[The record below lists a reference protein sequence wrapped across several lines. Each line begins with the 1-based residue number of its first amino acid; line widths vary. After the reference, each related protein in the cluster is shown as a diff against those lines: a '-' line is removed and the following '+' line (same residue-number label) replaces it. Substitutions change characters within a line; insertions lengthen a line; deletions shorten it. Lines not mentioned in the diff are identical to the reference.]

1 MKMITARYIAFW
13 ATILIFVAC
22 SERMIDPVTQAPG
35 SSRSYIFFEPEV
47 YTSVSTKASGL
58 VTGDK
63 LPAAAGTAFGV
74 LGYYNATPLFNGI
87 TEVKRSTASGPF
99 DYEGLVAW
107 QDNTTPHDF
116 YAIYPYG
123 DFYSSVTTTENR
135 YPKLSYTQPNQT
147 TGMIDLMTAKT
158 STTKTSDNNVPLTFH
173 HRLWGLDVK
182 IKNSMTKGLAADG
195 KTEVNNPSMTIT
207 KVELYVKDFPQT
219 AVIPLDPEGDIAYET
234 ATMTS
239 STPYVISVP
248 DDDKIIAY
256 NQTKSYGVLLF
267 IPLTSSQKFNYRL
280 VISYTDSMGSST
292 FTFPATEYKELSG
305 PFDGGKKY
313 TLTLNKTN
321 DAFVSGV
328 YEDPDDDGSL
338 RAGDWNDEEI
348 NHEFN

>member
-1 MKMITARYIAFW
+1 MITARYIAFW

-47 YTSVSTKASGL
+47 YTSVNTKALGL

-99 DYEGLVAW
+99 NYEGLVAW
-107 QDNTTPHDF
+107 QDNTTSHDF
-116 YAIYPYG
+116 YAIYPYD
-123 DFYSSVTTTENR
+123 DFSSLVTTED

-219 AVIPLDPEGDIAYET
+219 AVIPLDPNVTNNPITYGT
-234 ATMTS
+234 TTMTS
-239 STPYVISVP
+239 STPYEISVP
-248 DDDKIIAY
+248 DADKIIAY

-280 VISYTDSMGSST
+280 VISYTDLMGSST
-292 FTFPATEYKELSG
+292 FTFPATGYKELSG

-338 RAGDWNDEEI
+338 QPGDWNDEEVK
-348 NHEFN
+348 HEFN